1 MTSIQAQIYP
11 YHEDTYN
18 YTTDLDKAKALLAE
32 AGYADGFDVTISID
46 SAKADLERICIL
58 YKTSLEKIGVNL
70 NIEKLPTGDL
80 YNKRV
85 NNQLQLYVNQDM
97 AGFPDPQFAIGMF
110 ATDDCGMN
118 YNRYYN
124 EFVEERFYEAKF
136 SLDEELRS
144 SVWHDMQVA
153 FADDVGWIM
162 VCEPGYYL
170 PVTTELSGGIW
181 TPLNGFDFR
190 HAVLNR
196 TDA

>member
-1 MTSIQAQIYP
+1 
-11 YHEDTYN
+11 
-18 YTTDLDKAKALLAE
+18 
-32 AGYADGFDVTISID
+32 
-46 SAKADLERICIL
+46 
-58 YKTSLEKIGVNL
+58 
-70 NIEKLPTGDL
+70 
-80 YNKRV
+80 
-85 NNQLQLYVNQDM
+85 
-97 AGFPDPQFAIGMF
+97 MF